1 MVAGCVE
8 LAAQMLLHLMA
19 CVSDGKLL
27 QAPSEHA
34 PPHESNHHDTALIEQ
49 CLLIS
54 LQTLCN
60 SSVHSRAL
68 QQCALRAGAD
78 AIRCAIYC
86 THVIPFVIA
95 FDMRGGAHLLTPH
108 HTSSLLL
115 FHQPISLASYHHPTS
130 HCSSLI
136 LGPTIK
142 SPVSQV
148 HAAHPFAAAA
158 PPLTLFRQP
167 NFSLIPFSPFLPQ
180 PPSPTPAQ

>member
-1 MVAGCVE
+1 MEDEAGGDMVAGCVE

-78 AIRCAIYC
+78 AIRCAILYTRHSVRDC
-86 THVIPFVIA
+86 V
-95 FDMRGGAHLLTPH
+95 
-108 HTSSLLL
+108 
-115 FHQPISLASYHHPTS
+115 
-130 HCSSLI
+130 
-136 LGPTIK
+136 
-142 SPVSQV
+142 
-148 HAAHPFAAAA
+148 
-158 PPLTLFRQP
+158 
-167 NFSLIPFSPFLPQ
+167 
-180 PPSPTPAQ
+180 